1 LNIKASSVVETAS
14 ANPLQF
20 AAAPKSSNARVAAAL
35 PVEPPKAE
43 PAAAVIAAAERT
55 ELALAPAQV
64 PKPTRN
70 GWMIQVGAYQDE
82 AEAKQKLSTV
92 KSKALHLLASADPF
106 TEAVQKDGSTY
117 YRARFA
123 GFDKEQAEAACKYLK
138 RSDIECLTI
147 RN

>member
-1 LNIKASSVVETAS
+1 LAHEQT
-14 ANPLQF
+14 
-20 AAAPKSSNARVAAAL
+20 PK
-35 PVEPPKAE
+35 P
-43 PAAAVIAAAERT
+43 T
-55 ELALAPAQV
+55 

-82 AEAKQKLSTV
+82 AEAKQKLSIV
-92 KSKALHLLASADPF
+92 KSKASHLLASADPF